1 MKEELRYTLL
11 SDGSSD
17 KALQYVLTWLLREH
31 IVVNCAIQSE
41 RADLGRLPKPPKKLP
56 DRIQK
61 SLELYPCDLLFVHRD
76 AEKEPRQ
83 NRVDEIRKAI
93 DSVGKSLSVPA
104 VCVIPVRMQ
113 EAWLLFD
120 EAAIRKAAGN
130 PRGRQALKL
139 PDLAKVE
146 ELPDPKKNLH
156 QALLDASELGP
167 KRRKKFKVNEKVHR
181 VAELIDDFTPLL
193 ALSAFRALEVD
204 IEQAIEK
211 FGWSK

>member
-41 RADLGRLPKPPKKLP
+41 WADLGRLPKPPKKLP
-56 DRIQK
+56 DRIKK

-83 NRVDEIRKAI
+83 KRVDEIRKAI
-93 DSVGKSLSVPA
+93 ESDEKSLSVPA

-120 EAAIRKAAGN
+120 EKAIRRASGN
-130 PRGRQALKL
+130 PGGRQALKL

-146 ELPDPKKNLH
+146 ELSDPKNILYTVLR
-156 QALLDASELGP
+156 QASELGP
-167 KRRKKFKVNEKVHR
+167 KRLKKFNVNEKVHR